1 MTLKVIS
8 AIYYP
13 GKVHL
18 FWENHIHPY
27 LGVSKNFMFRPTM
40 INIKIQSEKLVIKEK
55 LSTFYVVLNYFN
67 VVFIMFKSSAGCVRC
82 V

>member
-1 MTLKVIS
+1 
-8 AIYYP
+8 
-13 GKVHL
+13 
-18 FWENHIHPY
+18 
-27 LGVSKNFMFRPTM
+27 M

-67 VVFIMFKSSAGCVRC
+67 VVFIMFKSSAGSVRLLGNTDGLLA